1 MNISK
6 EQVEQV
12 LSTLDGPTIE
22 VTVRRGGNLHLTFEQ
37 LKNVKALMDNNGEEL
52 ESRDEVIMR
61 AQIKAKEALKNAG
74 IHCRISNSRLVD
86 GTWVHSPSMW
96 VNNTP
101 RPGAATTAT
110 PSKETQQLKAE
121 LNELK
126 GMMAQFLSAV
136 NTQAKSEQSQ
146 NEPPI

>member
-74 IHCRISNSRLVD
+74 IHARISNSRLVD
-86 GTWVHSPSMW
+86 GTWVHSPQHVGEQHSSPW
-96 VNNTP
+96 CGNNSNTKQ
-101 RPGAATTAT
+101 RNTTA
-110 PSKETQQLKAE
+110 
-121 LNELK
+121 
-126 GMMAQFLSAV
+126 
-136 NTQAKSEQSQ
+136 
-146 NEPPI
+146 